1 MDKRYFHNYLN
12 KLKDSNPGDF
22 TLIESIQN
30 KFETTIDCITDDQRR
45 ALRHYPIQFIERK
58 PLEDG
63 SWTTNLHLWAENG
76 LSELIDLDPMIL
88 AHKNGYGDTILM
100 SLVVG
105 ATGAHTEVVD
115 YKLIQKILETDLNY
129 DDVERKD
136 EKEIITQCNV
146 LDIEDLNGES
156 VLDYLLD
163 FAYATGTYDGQE
175 PDEKLQ
181 MLLKY
186 FAEYSDDPEEISEEQ
201 PDDEREVKIIVH
213 KEPKVK
219 KENSEE
225 LQEDNSDLDLR
236 NYVSPNSASTISSTT
251 V

>member
-12 KLKDSNPGDF
+12 KLKDSSPDDF
-22 TLIESIQN
+22 ALIESIQN
-30 KFETTIDCITDDQRR
+30 TFETTVDCITDDQRR
-45 ALRHYPIQFIERK
+45 ALRNHPIQFIERK
-58 PLEDG
+58 LQEDG
-63 SWTTNLHLWAENG
+63 SWTTDLHLWAENG
-76 LSELIDLDPMIL
+76 LPELIELDPMIL

-105 ATGAHTEVVD
+105 ATGAHTEVVN

-129 DDVERKD
+129 DDIERNGD
-136 EKEIITQCNV
+136 EEKIIPSNV

-163 FAYATGTYDGQE
+163 FAYATGAYEGQE

-186 FAEYSDDPEEISEEQ
+186 FAEYDGEEEDPEPE
-201 PDDEREVKIIVH
+201 PVKIIIH
-213 KEPKVK
+213 DEPEIKNK
-219 KENSEE
+219 DPEE
-225 LQEDNSDLDLR
+225 LQEYNKDLDIK
-236 NYVSPNSASTISSTT
+236 NHVSPNSSSIISSTT